1 MKIKTNLLIPQFIE
15 MKLVFATHNPNKLKE
30 LQKLVPASIELIS
43 LETLGCHDNIPETKN
58 TLEGNARLK
67 ANFVTKKYKLPCFAD
82 DTGLLVNA
90 LHGEPGVY
98 SARYAGPENNAQA
111 NMDKLL
117 TNLKHATDRTAFFKT
132 VIALN
137 LNGETHI
144 FEGKID
150 GEITTAQHGEQ
161 GFGYDPIFIPMGYE
175 QTFAQL
181 PLSEKNKISH
191 RGRAF
196 QKLIAYLKDTNVTR

>member
-1 MKIKTNLLIPQFIE
+1 MVPQIIA
-15 MKLVFATHNPNKLKE
+15 MKLVFATHNPNKLIE
-30 LQKLVPASIELIS
+30 LQKLVPPSLELIS
-43 LETLGCHDNIPETKN
+43 LETLGCHEAIPETEN

-67 ANFVTKKYKLPCFAD
+67 ANYITNTYQLPCFAD
-82 DTGLLVNA
+82 DTGLLVTSLN
-90 LHGEPGVY
+90 GEPGVL

-111 NMDKLL
+111 NMSKLL
-117 TNLKHATDRTAFFKT
+117 TKLEGSKDRSAYFKT

-144 FEGKID
+144 FEGKVD
-150 GEITTAQHGEQ
+150 GEITMSQYGEQ
-161 GFGYDPIFIPMGYE
+161 GFGYDPIFKPTGYD

-181 PLSEKNKISH
+181 PLFEKNKISH

-196 QKLIAYLKDTNVTR
+196 QKLIAYLKHTNVTR